1 MLRKLTFVWLLVA
14 LFMSVL
20 AKPLLA
26 AEQGDSITDWT
37 FSGHSKFQY
46 IHTRIPD
53 DSVLQDISGD
63 SLQDFN
69 LEVRLQAAARRNRW
83 GFMAD
88 LQFITVHS
96 DKLSASDD
104 LPLLLF
110 PGADVINDDRRWF
123 NLTHVFHNEGKNAT
137 LARLDRISIGYT
149 GDKTVIRFG
158 RQAVS
163 WGNGLLYTP
172 MDIFNPFDPA
182 TVDKEFKSG
191 DDMLYGQ
198 YLLDDGSDIQTVAV
212 VRRDLI
218 SGDVEAD
225 QSSLAVKYHGFGQG
239 FVGGYEYDLL
249 LAEHYDDLVVGLGGS
264 ADIAGAVW
272 RGDLVWT
279 DTDTSSV
286 LTAMAGSSYSWVTGQ
301 RNWTGVLEYYYNG
314 YGQSGGD
321 YSAQGL
327 ANNPALLQRLAR
339 GEIFNLGRHYLG
351 AGATVE
357 ISPLFILGPNIFV
370 NLTDPSALAQLVMTY
385 DWKQDLQ
392 VLAAL
397 NVPIGSK
404 GSEYRGIEVQ
414 QPGLYISTGPS
425 IFAQLAWYF

>member
-191 DDMLYGQ
+191 DDML
-198 YLLDDGSDIQTVAV
+198 
-212 VRRDLI
+212 
-218 SGDVEAD
+218 
-225 QSSLAVKYHGFGQG
+225 
-239 FVGGYEYDLL
+239 
-249 LAEHYDDLVVGLGGS
+249 
-264 ADIAGAVW
+264 
-272 RGDLVWT
+272 
-279 DTDTSSV
+279 
-286 LTAMAGSSYSWVTGQ
+286 
-301 RNWTGVLEYYYNG
+301 
-314 YGQSGGD
+314 
-321 YSAQGL
+321 
-327 ANNPALLQRLAR
+327 
-339 GEIFNLGRHYLG
+339 
-351 AGATVE
+351 
-357 ISPLFILGPNIFV
+357 
-370 NLTDPSALAQLVMTY
+370 
-385 DWKQDLQ
+385 
-392 VLAAL
+392 
-397 NVPIGSK
+397 
-404 GSEYRGIEVQ
+404 
-414 QPGLYISTGPS
+414 
-425 IFAQLAWYF
+425 